1 MPPLISAPLLTN
13 SFDACQLIHHGAARG
28 VTGSCHE
35 LRLGQDSLLIDCG
48 QFQGDE
54 RATSLAIAL
63 ARVRA
68 VVLTHAHIDHIGRL
82 PELLSAGLSAP
93 IYCSEAAALLVPVM
107 LADALR
113 HSSGRQ
119 HATIL
124 KNAAIDPLLQRLA
137 HLLRP
142 QPFGQWQRLP
152 LREPSALYMRL
163 KPAGHILGSA
173 YLELRLPDGKVVV
186 FSGDLGSGRS
196 ALLAAPQSPERA
208 DLLVLESTY
217 GDRLHPQGELRNQQ
231 GEPRD
236 RQVEPRAQ
244 QVEPRHRQLK
254 AIVERSLRDGG
265 AILIPAF
272 SIGRT
277 QEVLCDLEQI
287 LSEVSSREEQWCWR
301 DLPVVIDSPLG
312 ADVTRLYRR
321 FRRVWRK
328 EAQARLQAG
337 RHPLDFSQCVTIAD
351 HGAHETL
358 VHRLQQSGE
367 PVIIVAG
374 GGMCQGGRIVN
385 YLKALLPDGRT
396 DVLLAGF
403 QARGTPGR
411 LLQSGCS
418 SLWLEGVEVAVQAQI
433 HNLSGYSAH
442 ADQQELLAFVRG
454 MALLPRAIQLVHG
467 EPEAQQS
474 LAAQLRLLGTDIVVN
489 CACDQQ

>member
-13 SFDACQLIHHGAARG
+13 PLDTFQLIHHGAASG

-35 LRLGQDSLLIDCG
+35 LRLGPAGGVQDSLLIDCG
-48 QFQGDE
+48 QFQGEDT
-54 RATSLAIAL
+54 AKPLAIAL

-68 VVLTHAHIDHIGRL
+68 VLLTHAHIDHIGRL

-93 IYCSEAAALLVPVM
+93 IYCSEATALLVPVM

-113 HSSGRQ
+113 HASNRQ

-142 QPFGQWQRLP
+142 LPFAQWQRLS
-152 LREPSALYMRL
+152 LRDSSALYMRL
-163 KPAGHILGSA
+163 QPAGHILGSA
-173 YLELRLPDGKVVV
+173 YLELRLPDGPVVV

-217 GDRLHPQGELRNQQ
+217 GDRLHSQ
-231 GEPRD
+231 
-236 RQVEPRAQ
+236 A
-244 QVEPRHRQLK
+244 EPRHRQLK

-277 QEVLCDLEQI
+277 QELLCDLEQI
-287 LSEVSSREEQWCWR
+287 LSEVRSREEQWCWR

-328 EAQARLQAG
+328 EAQARVQAG

-351 HGAHETL
+351 HGTHETL

-367 PVIIVAG
+367 PAIIVAG

-385 YLKALLPDGRT
+385 YLKALLPDART

-411 LLQSGCS
+411 LLQSSCS
-418 SLWLEGVEVAVQAQI
+418 SLWLDGTEVAVQAQI

-454 MALLPRAIQLVHG
+454 MPSRPQAIRLVHG
-467 EPEAQQS
+467 EPEAQRA
-474 LAAQLRLLGTDIVVN
+474 LAVQLRQLGAGLAVS
-489 CACDQQ
+489 CACDER

>member
-1 MPPLISAPLLTN
+1 MSY
-13 SFDACQLIHHGAARG
+13 QLIHHGAASG

-35 LRLGQDSLLIDCG
+35 LRLGPAGGPQDSLLIDCG
-48 QFQGDE
+48 QFQGED
-54 RATSLAIAL
+54 AAKPLAIAL

-68 VVLTHAHIDHIGRL
+68 VLLTHAHIDHIGRL
-82 PELLSAGLSAP
+82 PELLSAGLAAP
-93 IYCSEAAALLVPVM
+93 IYCSEATALLAPVM

-113 HSSGRQ
+113 HSEGRQ

-124 KNAAIDPLLQRLA
+124 KNVAIDPRLQRLA

-142 QPFGQWQRLP
+142 LPFAQWQRLP
-152 LREPSALYMRL
+152 LRDSSALYFRL
-163 KPAGHILGSA
+163 QPAGHILGSA

-208 DLLVLESTY
+208 ELLVLESTY
-217 GDRLHPQGELRNQQ
+217 GDRLHSQGELRNQQ

-236 RQVEPRAQ
+236 Q
-244 QVEPRHRQLK
+244 QAEPRHRQLK

-277 QEVLCDLEQI
+277 QELLCDLEQI
-287 LSEVSSREEQWCWR
+287 LSEVRSREEQWCWQ

-312 ADVTRLYRR
+312 AEVTRLYRR

-367 PVIIVAG
+367 PAIIVAG

-385 YLKALLPDGRT
+385 YLKALLPDART

-418 SLWLEGVEVAVQAQI
+418 SLWLEGSEVMVQAQI
-433 HNLSGYSAH
+433 HSLSGYSAH

-454 MALLPRAIQLVHG
+454 MASQPRAIRLVHG
-467 EPEAQQS
+467 EPEAQRA
-474 LAAQLRLLGTDIVVN
+474 LAAQLRQLNADIAVS
-489 CACDQQ
+489 CACEPG

>member
-1 MPPLISAPLLTN
+1 MSKPFSFN
-13 SFDACQLIHHGAARG
+13 SCQLIHHGAARG

-35 LRLGQDSLLIDCG
+35 LRVGRDSLLIDCG
-48 QFQGDE
+48 QFQGAEGPARLDV
-54 RATSLAIAL
+54 SL

-68 VVLTHAHIDHIGRL
+68 LLLTHAHIDHIGRL
-82 PELLSAGLSAP
+82 PELLTCGLTAP
-93 IYCSEAAALLVPVM
+93 IYCSEATALLAPEM

-113 HSSGRQ
+113 HSSGSQRS
-119 HATIL
+119 
-124 KNAAIDPLLQRLA
+124 AIEPLLQRLG

-142 QPFGQWQRLP
+142 LPFGQWQRLS
-152 LREPSALYMRL
+152 LSDQSVLYFRL
-163 KPAGHILGSA
+163 QPAGHILGSA
-173 YLELRLPDGKVVV
+173 YLELRLPDGHVVV

-196 ALLAAPQSPERA
+196 ALLPAPLSPERA

-217 GDRLHPQGELRNQQ
+217 GDRLHPQG
-231 GEPRD
+231 
-236 RQVEPRAQ
+236 
-244 QVEPRHRQLK
+244 EPRHRQLK

-277 QEVLCDLEQI
+277 QELLCDLEQI
-287 LSEVSSREEQWCWR
+287 LSEVRSREEQWCWR

-351 HGAHETL
+351 HAAHESL

-367 PVIIVAG
+367 PAIIVAG

-385 YLKALLPDGRT
+385 YLKALLSDART
-396 DVLLAGF
+396 DLLLVGF
-403 QARGTPGR
+403 QAQGTPGR
-411 LLQSGCS
+411 LLQSGCH
-418 SLWLEGVEVAVQAQI
+418 SLWLDGEEIAVQAQI
-433 HNLSGYSAH
+433 HSLSGYSAH
-442 ADQQELLAFVRG
+442 ADQQELLAFVQG
-454 MALLPRAIQLVHG
+454 MASPPGAIRLVHG
-467 EPEAQQS
+467 EPEAQHA
-474 LAAQLRLLGTDIVVN
+474 LARQLALTCPRATVSCG
-489 CACDQQ
+489 CDNA

>member
-1 MPPLISAPLLTN
+1 MSY
-13 SFDACQLIHHGAARG
+13 QLIHHGAASG

-35 LRLGQDSLLIDCG
+35 LKLGSTGGPQDSLLIDCG

-63 ARVRA
+63 ARLRA
-68 VVLTHAHIDHIGRL
+68 VLLTHAHIDHIGRL
-82 PELLSAGLSAP
+82 PELLCAGLSVP
-93 IYCSEAAALLVPVM
+93 IYCSEATALLVPVM

-113 HSSGRQ
+113 HSSGQ
-119 HATIL
+119 QLATIL
-124 KNAAIDPLLQRLA
+124 KNSAIDPLLQRLA
-137 HLLRP
+137 HLLCP
-142 QPFGQWQRLP
+142 LPFGQWQRLP
-152 LREPSALYMRL
+152 LRDSSALYFRL
-163 KPAGHILGSA
+163 QPAGHILGSA
-173 YLELRLPDGKVVV
+173 YLELRLPDGQVVV
-186 FSGDLGSGRS
+186 FSGDLGSGHS
-196 ALLAAPQSPERA
+196 ALLTAPQSPERA

-217 GDRLHPQGELRNQQ
+217 GDRLHSQGELRNQQ
-231 GEPRD
+231 GEPR
-236 RQVEPRAQ
+236 VQ
-244 QVEPRHRQLK
+244 QEEPRHRQLK

-277 QEVLCDLEQI
+277 QELLCDLEQI
-287 LSEVSSREEQWCWR
+287 LSEVRSREEQWCWQ

-328 EAQARLQAG
+328 EAQARVQAG

-367 PVIIVAG
+367 PAIIVAG

-385 YLKALLPDGRT
+385 YLKALLPDART

-418 SLWLEGVEVAVQAQI
+418 SLWLDGIEVAVQAQI
-433 HNLSGYSAH
+433 HSLSGYSAH

-454 MALLPRAIQLVHG
+454 MASLPRAIRLVHG
-467 EPEAQQS
+467 EPEAQRA
-474 LAAQLRLLGTDIVVN
+474 LAAALRKLSADVAVSCG
-489 CACDQQ
+489 CDER

>member
-1 MPPLISAPLLTN
+1 MPPLIPVPLLTN
-13 SFDACQLIHHGAARG
+13 PLDTFQLIHHGAASG

-35 LRLGQDSLLIDCG
+35 LRLGSAGGGQEHEFHDSLLIDCG
-48 QFQGDE
+48 QFQGED
-54 RATSLAIAL
+54 AAKPLAIAL

-93 IYCSEAAALLVPVM
+93 IYCSEATALLVPVM
-107 LADALR
+107 LADAQR

-119 HATIL
+119 RSTIL

-142 QPFGQWQRLP
+142 QPFAQWQRLP
-152 LREPSALYMRL
+152 LRESSALYMRL
-163 KPAGHILGSA
+163 QPAGHILGSA

-217 GDRLHPQGELRNQQ
+217 GDRLHAQGELRNQQ
-231 GEPRD
+231 GEF
-236 RQVEPRAQ
+236 
-244 QVEPRHRQLK
+244 RHRKLK

-277 QEVLCDLEQI
+277 QELLCDLEQI
-287 LSEVSSREEQWCWR
+287 LSEVCSRNEQWCWR

-328 EAQARLQAG
+328 EAQARVQAG

-351 HGAHETL
+351 HGSHETL

-367 PVIIVAG
+367 PAIIVAG

-385 YLKALLPDGRT
+385 YLKALLPDART

-403 QARGTPGR
+403 QAHGTPGR

-418 SLWLEGVEVAVQAQI
+418 SLWLDDIEVAVQAQI
-433 HNLSGYSAH
+433 HSLSGYSAH

-454 MALLPRAIQLVHG
+454 IASLPRAIRLVHG
-467 EPEAQQS
+467 EPEAQRA
-474 LAAQLRLLGTDIVVN
+474 LAAQLRQFGAEIAVS
-489 CACDQQ
+489 CACDER

>member
-1 MPPLISAPLLTN
+1 MSHLIPVPRQSNPL
-13 SFDACQLIHHGAARG
+13 DACQLIHHGAASG

-35 LRLGQDSLLIDCG
+35 LRLGPAGGPQDSLLIDCG
-48 QFQGDE
+48 QFQGED
-54 RATSLAIAL
+54 AAKPLAIAL

-68 VVLTHAHIDHIGRL
+68 VLLTHAHIDHIGRL
-82 PELLSAGLSAP
+82 PELLSAGLAAP
-93 IYCSEAAALLVPVM
+93 IYCSEATALLAPVM

-113 HSSGRQ
+113 HSEGRQ

-124 KNAAIDPLLQRLA
+124 KNVAIEPRLQRLA

-142 QPFGQWQRLP
+142 LPFAQWQRLP
-152 LREPSALYMRL
+152 LRDSSALYMRL
-163 KPAGHILGSA
+163 QPAGHILGSA

-217 GDRLHPQGELRNQQ
+217 GDRLHAQG
-231 GEPRD
+231 
-236 RQVEPRAQ
+236 
-244 QVEPRHRQLK
+244 EPRHRQLK

-277 QEVLCDLEQI
+277 QELLCDLEQI
-287 LSEVSSREEQWCWR
+287 LSEVRSREEQWCWQ

-312 ADVTRLYRR
+312 AEVTRLYRR

-328 EAQARLQAG
+328 EAQARVQAG

-367 PVIIVAG
+367 PAIIVAG

-385 YLKALLPDGRT
+385 YLKALLPDART

-403 QARGTPGR
+403 EARGTPGR

-418 SLWLEGVEVAVQAQI
+418 SLWLEGSEVMVQAQI
-433 HNLSGYSAH
+433 HSLSGYSAH

-454 MALLPRAIQLVHG
+454 MASQPRAIRLVHG
-467 EPEAQQS
+467 EPEAQRA
-474 LAAQLRLLGTDIVVN
+474 LAAQLRQLNADIAVS
-489 CACDQQ
+489 CACEPG

>member
-1 MPPLISAPLLTN
+1 MSY
-13 SFDACQLIHHGAARG
+13 QLIHHGAASG

-35 LRLGQDSLLIDCG
+35 LRLGSAGGGQEHDFHDSLLIDCG

-54 RATSLAIAL
+54 RSTSLAISL

-68 VVLTHAHIDHIGRL
+68 VLLTHAHIDHIGRL

-93 IYCSEAAALLVPVM
+93 IYCSEATALLAPVV

-113 HSSGRQ
+113 HSEGRQ

-137 HLLRP
+137 HQLRP
-142 QPFGQWQRLP
+142 LPFAQWQRLP
-152 LREPSALYMRL
+152 LRDSSVLYMRL
-163 KPAGHILGSA
+163 QPAGHILGSA
-173 YLELRLPDGKVVV
+173 YLELRLPDGRVVV
-186 FSGDLGSGRS
+186 FSGDLGSGHS

-217 GDRLHPQGELRNQQ
+217 GNRLHLQGELRNQQ

-236 RQVEPRAQ
+236 Q
-244 QVEPRHRQLK
+244 QAEPRHRQLK

-277 QEVLCDLEQI
+277 QELLCDLEQI
-287 LSEVSSREEQWCWR
+287 LSEVRSREEPWCWR

-328 EAQARLQAG
+328 EAQARAQAG

-351 HGAHETL
+351 YGAHETL

-385 YLKALLPDGRT
+385 YLKALLPDART
-396 DVLLAGF
+396 DLLLAGF

-418 SLWLEGVEVAVQAQI
+418 SLWLDGIEVAVQAQI
-433 HNLSGYSAH
+433 HSLCGYSAH
-442 ADQQELLAFVRG
+442 ADQQDLLAFVRG
-454 MALLPRAIQLVHG
+454 MASLPRAIQLVHG
-467 EPEAQQS
+467 EPEAQRA
-474 LAAQLRLLGTDIVVN
+474 LAAELRKLGADIAVS
-489 CACDQQ
+489 CACDER

>member
-1 MPPLISAPLLTN
+1 MPHLTSDPLQLNPLDT
-13 SFDACQLIHHGAARG
+13 FQLIHHGAATG

-35 LRLGQDSLLIDCG
+35 LRLGPAGGLQDSLLIDCG
-48 QFQGDE
+48 QFQGEDA
-54 RATSLAIAL
+54 ATPLNIPL

-68 VVLTHAHIDHIGRL
+68 VLLTHAHIDHIGRL

-93 IYCSEAAALLVPVM
+93 IYCSEATALLVPVM

-113 HSSGRQ
+113 HSAGRQ

-142 QPFGQWQRLP
+142 LTFGQWQRLP
-152 LREPSALYMRL
+152 LREPSALYFRL
-163 KPAGHILGSA
+163 QPAGHILGSA

-196 ALLAAPQSPERA
+196 ALLAAPQAPERA

-217 GDRLHPQGELRNQQ
+217 GDRLHSQGGPGDRQ
-231 GEPRD
+231 GEPGD
-236 RQVEPRAQ
+236 R

-277 QEVLCDLEQI
+277 QELLCDLEQI
-287 LSEVSSREEQWCWR
+287 LSEVRSREEQWCWR

-328 EAQARLQAG
+328 EAQARVQAG

-367 PVIIVAG
+367 PAIIVAG

-385 YLKALLPDGRT
+385 YLKALLPDTRT
-396 DVLLAGF
+396 DLLLAGF

-418 SLWLEGVEVAVQAQI
+418 SLWLDGTEVAVQAQI
-433 HNLSGYSAH
+433 HSLSGYSAH
-442 ADQQELLAFVRG
+442 ADQQELQAFVRG
-454 MALLPRAIQLVHG
+454 MPVRPKVIRLVHG
-467 EPEAQQS
+467 EPEAQRA
-474 LAAQLRLLGTDIVVN
+474 LASQLRQLDANIVVN

>member
-1 MPPLISAPLLTN
+1 MGLSFLIRVDMSY
-13 SFDACQLIHHGAARG
+13 QLIHHGAASG

-35 LRLGQDSLLIDCG
+35 LRLGPAGGGQGHDFHDSLLIDCG
-48 QFQGDE
+48 QFQGED
-54 RATSLAIAL
+54 AAKPLNIPL

-68 VVLTHAHIDHIGRL
+68 VLLTHAHIDHIGRL

-93 IYCSEAAALLVPVM
+93 IYCSEATALLVPVM

-113 HSSGRQ
+113 HSAGGQ

-124 KNAAIDPLLQRLA
+124 KNAAIDPLLQRLT

-142 QPFGQWQRLP
+142 LPFGQWQRLS
-152 LREPSALYMRL
+152 LGEPSVPYIRL
-163 KPAGHILGSA
+163 QPAGHILGSA
-173 YLELRLPDGKVVV
+173 YLELRLPDGKIVV

-217 GDRLHPQGELRNQQ
+217 GDRLHAQGELRNQQ
-231 GEPRD
+231 GEL
-236 RQVEPRAQ
+236 
-244 QVEPRHRQLK
+244 RHRQLK

-277 QEVLCDLEQI
+277 QELLCDLEQI
-287 LSEVSSREEQWCWR
+287 LSEVRSREEQWCWQ

-312 ADVTRLYRR
+312 AEVTRLYRR

-328 EAQARLQAG
+328 EAQARVQAG

-367 PVIIVAG
+367 PAIIVAG

-385 YLKALLPDGRT
+385 YLKALLPDTRT

-418 SLWLEGVEVAVQAQI
+418 SLWLDDIEVAVQAQI
-433 HNLSGYSAH
+433 HSLSGYSAH

-454 MALLPRAIQLVHG
+454 MASLPRAIRLVHG
-467 EPEAQQS
+467 EPEAQRA
-474 LAAQLRLLGTDIVVN
+474 LAAELRHLGADIAVS
-489 CACDQQ
+489 CACDER

>member
-1 MPPLISAPLLTN
+1 MSY
-13 SFDACQLIHHGAARG
+13 QLIHHGAASG

-35 LRLGQDSLLIDCG
+35 LRLGSAGGGQGHDFHDSLLIDCG
-48 QFQGDE
+48 QFQGED
-54 RATSLAIAL
+54 AAKPLAIAL
-63 ARVRA
+63 ARLRA

-93 IYCSEAAALLVPVM
+93 IYCSEATALLVPVM

-124 KNAAIDPLLQRLA
+124 KNAAIEPLLQRLA

-142 QPFGQWQRLP
+142 LPFGQWQRLP
-152 LREPSALYMRL
+152 LGDSSVLYFRL
-163 KPAGHILGSA
+163 QPAGHILGSA
-173 YLELRLPDGKVVV
+173 YLEFRLPDGHVVV

-217 GDRLHPQGELRNQQ
+217 GDRLHAQGELRNQQ
-231 GEPRD
+231 E
-236 RQVEPRAQ
+236 
-244 QVEPRHRQLK
+244 EPRHRQLK

-277 QEVLCDLEQI
+277 QELLCDLEQI
-287 LSEVSSREEQWCWR
+287 LSEVRSRDEQWCWQ

-367 PVIIVAG
+367 PAIIVAG

-385 YLKALLPDGRT
+385 YLKALLPDART

-418 SLWLEGVEVAVQAQI
+418 SLWLDDIEVAVQAQI
-433 HNLSGYSAH
+433 HSLSGYSAH

-454 MALLPRAIQLVHG
+454 MASQPRAIRLVHG
-467 EPEAQQS
+467 EPEAQRA
-474 LAAQLRLLGTDIVVN
+474 LAAQLRQLGAEIAVS
-489 CACDQQ
+489 CACDER

>member
-1 MPPLISAPLLTN
+1 MSY
-13 SFDACQLIHHGAARG
+13 QLIHHGAASG

-35 LRLGQDSLLIDCG
+35 LRLGSAGGGQEHDFNDSLLIDCG
-48 QFQGDE
+48 QFQGED
-54 RATSLAIAL
+54 AAKPLAIPL
-63 ARVRA
+63 ARLRA
-68 VVLTHAHIDHIGRL
+68 VLLTHAHIDHIGRL
-82 PELLSAGLSAP
+82 PELLRAGLAAP
-93 IYCSEAAALLVPVM
+93 IYCSEATALLVPVM

-113 HSSGRQ
+113 HSSGRP
-119 HATIL
+119 HATTL
-124 KNAAIDPLLQRLA
+124 NNAALDPLLQRLA

-142 QPFGQWQRLP
+142 LPFAQWQRLP
-152 LREPSALYMRL
+152 LGDSSTLYFRL
-163 KPAGHILGSA
+163 QPAGHILGSA
-173 YLELRLPDGKVVV
+173 YLELRLPDGQVVV
-186 FSGDLGSGRS
+186 FSGDLGSGHS

-217 GDRLHPQGELRNQQ
+217 GDRLHAHSGHRNQQ
-231 GEPRD
+231 G
-236 RQVEPRAQ
+236 
-244 QVEPRHRQLK
+244 EPRHRQLK

-277 QEVLCDLEQI
+277 QELLCDLEQI
-287 LSEVSSREEQWCWR
+287 LSEVRSREEQWCWR
-301 DLPVVIDSPLG
+301 ELPVVIDSPLG

-328 EAQARLQAG
+328 EAQARLQSG

-367 PVIIVAG
+367 PAIIVAG

-385 YLKALLPDGRT
+385 YLKALLPDART

-433 HNLSGYSAH
+433 HSLSGYSAH

-454 MALLPRAIQLVHG
+454 MAAPPRAIRLVHG
-467 EPEAQQS
+467 EPEAQRA
-474 LAAQLRLLGTDIVVN
+474 LAAELRKFGADIAVS
-489 CACDQQ
+489 CACDEQ